1 MVGTSEYKQHSFLL
15 THYTNDYTDIIHV
28 RARCQ
33 PLIPTVFTKHTVTKT
48 VGRHI
53 CAYIY
58 GDVVRTHAKGKV
70 QAILVA
76 SFPVSRLSSLAVSKA
91 GGVRAWE

>member
-1 MVGTSEYKQHSFLL
+1 MIGTSGYEQHSFLL
-15 THYTNDYTDIIHV
+15 THYTNEYTDIHV

-70 QAILVA
+70 QANLVA
-76 SFPVSRLSSLAVSKA
+76 SFPVSQLSSLAVSKA
-91 GGVRAWE
+91 GAVRAWE